1 VIVGFLFGV
10 TVAAAIGPIALLI
23 INTSARFGLNAG
35 VRSGLG
41 AAVADLIYA
50 AGASFAG
57 AGIVRLIAEHAR
69 ELRILASVV
78 LILVGPWLL
87 RSVFRAGQAAERT
100 PQSERPF
107 LTTLALTIVNPLT
120 LIIFAS
126 FVMQSETR
134 APADVIAVIVGIF
147 LGSLAVQMALAL
159 GGAGLGRL
167 FSDPRATRLINVA
180 SGAGIAVFGIVGLMT
195 L

>member
-1 VIVGFLFGV
+1 MLVGFLFGV
-10 TVAAAIGPIALLI
+10 TVAAAVGPIALLI
-23 INTSARFGLNAG
+23 INTSARFGLSAG

-57 AGIVRLIAEHAR
+57 VGIVSLVTQYAR
-69 ELRILASVV
+69 ELQIVASVV
-78 LILVGPWLL
+78 LIAVGLWLL
-87 RSVFRAGQAAERT
+87 RGAFTASSTTERT

-126 FVMQSETR
+126 FVVQSQNR
-134 APADVIAVIVGIF
+134 AAGDTLAVVIGIF
-147 LGSLAVQMALAL
+147 LGSLVVQMALAL

-167 FSDPRATRLINVA
+167 FSNPGAIRLLNVV
-180 SGAGIAVFGIVGLMT
+180 SGGGIALFGVAGL
-195 L
+195 LGL